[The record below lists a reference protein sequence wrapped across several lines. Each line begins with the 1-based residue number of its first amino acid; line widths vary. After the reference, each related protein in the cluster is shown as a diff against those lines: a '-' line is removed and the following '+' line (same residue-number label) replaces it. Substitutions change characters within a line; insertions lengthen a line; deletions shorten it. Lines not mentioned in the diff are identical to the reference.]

1 MKNIIKIKV
10 CNYNNQY
17 RKQIQELVNYIIM
30 KTKSKKQL
38 KIKKTIKLLY
48 VRIRIMIRLE
58 ELKVKT
64 TISFIKNQ
72 NKN

>member
-1 MKNIIKIKV
+1 MMKNIMKIKV

-17 RKQIQELVNYIIM
+17 RYQIQELVNYIIM

-58 ELKVKT
+58 ELKV
-64 TISFIKNQ
+64 
-72 NKN
+72 